1 MPTKERHIRKIR
13 MPAEQRAEMENVQAD
28 MVEVERAIEGLK
40 ALGFDTSVL
49 EERAETAKKQSG
61 NLLKYFG

>member
-1 MPTKERHIRKIR
+1 MPQKERHIRKIR

-49 EERAETAKKQSG
+49 EERAETAKQQSG